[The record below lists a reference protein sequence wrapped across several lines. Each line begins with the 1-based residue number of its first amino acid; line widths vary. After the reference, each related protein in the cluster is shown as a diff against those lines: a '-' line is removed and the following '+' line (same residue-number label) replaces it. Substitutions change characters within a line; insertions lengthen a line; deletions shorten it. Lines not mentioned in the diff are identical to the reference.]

1 MWWERAVKRLP
12 DIHGHARRLPG
23 SREPGAGSREPGA
36 GSREPGAGSREPGA
50 GKASEQGV
58 CDPARRRRYAMES
71 DERILV
77 PVGHDA
83 TRWRTF
89 GGERTVVV
97 AARTVTS
104 LVRVVDVVPEIL
116 HDDPRIAV
124 VFAYDPTSAFNDGV
138 LDLLR
143 SLGCRTLPWPQL
155 AEITPDLLI
164 SASENIKVPPG
175 RYPVLVL
182 PHGVGFQKQVPDSAG
197 PGTRLSGLV
206 HDELLAA
213 RRAWLAVSHPDQESQ
228 LAAAHP
234 GTVGRTVLVGDPCL
248 DRLRASVRWRE
259 RYRAAL
265 GVLPGQRLVLV
276 SSTWGEES
284 LVGSWPGLP
293 AELLAQL
300 PTDEYR
306 VALVLHPNI
315 WSGHGAWQ
323 VRVMQ
328 HSALEAGL
336 IAVDPTDG
344 WQQALVAS
352 DLVIGDHGSV
362 TLYGAALGR
371 PVLLGAFGSEAVPGT
386 AGYAL
391 RSAAARLEAGRPLP
405 PQVEA
410 AVAGHRADRFDEVG
424 AAAFAEPGEALP
436 RLRELVYELLGLER
450 PKQPGRGPRT
460 FPLPAPD
467 TTRARSLMVR
477 TAVVR
482 DTGGEL
488 HLEVSRFPAALAG
501 EAAEDE
507 TTFWHLA
514 CDVDEPDTR
523 LTESA
528 TVVSS
533 ASEVLPTEA
542 ARRRVASVR
551 SDFPGARIAAL
562 PGEDGCAV
570 GTRDGR
576 LVQVRAVDGP
586 SPDPGSAAAAVYGC
600 LRLGVPLGA
609 TAVVLVHG
617 ARRQRLLLRPVP
629 PPGDQPAVSRART
642 SAARGLPPS
651 S

>member
-1 MWWERAVKRLP
+1 
-12 DIHGHARRLPG
+12 
-23 SREPGAGSREPGA
+23 
-36 GSREPGAGSREPGA
+36 
-50 GKASEQGV
+50 
-58 CDPARRRRYAMES
+58 MES

-77 PVGHDA
+77 PVGPDA
-83 TRWRTF
+83 ARWRTF

-104 LVRVVDVVPEIL
+104 LVRVLDVVPEIL
-116 HDDPRIAV
+116 HDDPRITV

-155 AEITPDLLI
+155 AEIAPDLLI

-175 RYPVLVL
+175 DYPVLVL

-197 PGTRLSGLV
+197 PGTRLSGLA
-206 HDELLAA
+206 HDDLLAA

-234 GTVGRTVLVGDPCL
+234 GTAGRTVLVGDPCL
-248 DRLRASVRWRE
+248 DRIRASVRWRE
-259 RYRAAL
+259 RYRATL
-265 GVLPGQRLVLV
+265 GLVPGQQLVLV

-284 LVGSWPGLP
+284 LAGSSPGLP
-293 AELLAQL
+293 ADLLAQL
-300 PTDEYR
+300 PADEFR
-306 VALVLHPNI
+306 VALVLHPNV

-328 HSALEAGL
+328 QSALEAGL

-391 RSAAARLEAGRPLP
+391 RTAAGRLEEGRPLLA
-405 PQVEA
+405 QVEA
-410 AVAGHRADRFDEVG
+410 AVADHRADRYALVS
-424 AAAFAEPGEALP
+424 AAAFAEPGRALP
-436 RLRELVYELLGLER
+436 RLRGLVYRLLGLPR
-450 PKQPGRGPRT
+450 PKQPSRGPRA
-460 FPLPAPD
+460 FPIPAPD
-467 TTRARSLMVR
+467 IRRTRSLMVH
-477 TAVVR
+477 TSVVR
-482 DTGGEL
+482 GAEGEL
-488 HLEVSRFPAALAG
+488 RVETRRFPAALAG
-501 EAAEDE
+501 ETSESATA
-507 TTFWHLA
+507 FWHLA

-528 TVVSS
+528 TVVCS
-533 ASEVLPTEA
+533 ASEVLP
-542 ARRRVASVR
+542 
-551 SDFPGARIAAL
+551 SDAGRQRLESLLDEFPGARIAAL
-562 PGEDGCAV
+562 PVEDGCAV
-570 GTRDGR
+570 GMRDGR
-576 LVQVRAVDGP
+576 LIQVSAAEGP
-586 SPDPGSAAAAVYGC
+586 STDPGTAAAAVYVC
-600 LRLGVPLGA
+600 LRLGVPLDA
-609 TAVVLVHG
+609 TAVVVVHG
-617 ARRQRLLLRPVP
+617 TQRQRLLLRTAP
-629 PPGDQPAVSRART
+629 PAADQPAVSRART
-642 SAARGLPPS
+642 AVARGLPPS